1 MVVRPQEEATGQT
14 EMAIASREQQIRER
28 AYAIWEGE
36 GRPADRA
43 EAHWLQ
49 AEAEI
54 AHAPARSNGTAARAQ
69 KRPAAARKRDLSERP
84 AAPKRRAKA

>member
-1 MVVRPQEEATGQT
+1 METVSQ
-14 EMAIASREQQIRER
+14 EQQIRER

-36 GRPADRA
+36 GRPLNRA

-54 AHAPARSNGTAARAQ
+54 VRTAARPNGALPLA
-69 KRPAAARKRDLSERP
+69 KRAAAVRKPDSAGKPAAP
-84 AAPKRRAKA
+84 AAPKRRTRAS

>member
-1 MVVRPQEEATGQT
+1 METVL
-14 EMAIASREQQIRER
+14 REQQIRER

-43 EAHWLQ
+43 EAHWLR

-54 AHAPARSNGTAARAQ
+54 AREEVRSDGGTAGVPQLTVPSAK
-69 KRPAAARKRDLSERP
+69 KRSLAAAP
-84 AAPKRRAKA
+84 VRRRTRAS

>member
-1 MVVRPQEEATGQT
+1 MET
-14 EMAIASREQQIRER
+14 ASREQQIRER

-43 EAHWLQ
+43 EAHWLR

-54 AHAPARSNGTAARAQ
+54 AREAAQPDGGAARGPRRAAPAAKKRSSARATGA
-69 KRPAAARKRDLSERP
+69 PAAHRQT
-84 AAPKRRAKA
+84 RAS

>member
-1 MVVRPQEEATGQT
+1 MT
-14 EMAIASREQQIRER
+14 EMEIASQEQRIRER

-43 EAHWLQ
+43 EAHWLR

-54 AHAPARSNGTAARAQ
+54 AREAPRPNGGRAQGETARPAARAP
-69 KRPAAARKRDLSERP
+69 KRPAP
-84 AAPKRRAKA
+84 AAKKQEAAAPAPTRRRTKA